1 MTEPIDPF
9 ASAGPN
15 ADGYDPDKFYLDAQH
30 NILRYA
36 NGSWRGKPYL
46 PHPETGKLTAW
57 GRPSSLG
64 KPLDDATSLGNW
76 RLVKT
81 AEGMT
86 ARKDL
91 QYRMAGL
98 DQRDGADFTAK
109 LDIANEAIDAA
120 GGADGRTRGTAM
132 HSITERL
139 DRGERVDLS
148 KLPEDL
154 GPMAAAY
161 VELIEQYGLTFTAP
175 GDEWAQADPDNFMR
189 ERFVINTETMTA
201 GTFDHIGW
209 RDAWGLPRILDAKCS
224 KDPEKYGHGFA
235 IQMADYAYAGWMLP
249 KSWDFRTSTVVD
261 LLLMPEVDKRWGA
274 IIWMRDGRA
283 ELKDVRLDAGWH
295 AVTTILPPIKGWRAR
310 KDLVMP
316 HDPARDR
323 QPAPAEALFTSDVL
337 TPATTPIERPAMCK
351 CAVLPVMSIAID
363 GYDAVNNEQAE
374 ALNAETLSAPDP
386 LAPVETAET
395 ATRPPMKM
403 RVMPRSGRRGPIP
416 VDPSKHQGPEIP
428 VNPEAHGVYPEMIY
442 NTLTPPVIPSQRA
455 ADRTERLIDTPPIIS
470 IDDPITD
477 PEQVVS
483 VARVDPGRA
492 PVLAERASVTE
503 RETKRRAIAAEI
515 RAAKSRAEL
524 AGIFNQHAAEWWD
537 GATELGNRLFPPTSV

>member
-1 MTEPIDPF
+1 MTEPLDPF

-15 ADGYDPDKFYLDAQH
+15 ADGYDPDKFYLDQQH
-30 NILRYA
+30 GILRYA
-36 NGSWRGKPYL
+36 NGSWRGKPYF

-98 DQRDGADFTAK
+98 DQRDGADFVAK

-139 DRGERVDLS
+139 DRGEHVDLS

-161 VELIEQYGLTFTAP
+161 VELIEQYGLTF
-175 GDEWAQADPDNFMR
+175 QDPRTWTTPTGHPDGFMR
-189 ERFVINTETMTA
+189 ERFVINIVTMTA
-201 GTFDHIGW
+201 GTLDHIGW
-209 RDAWGLPRILDAKCS
+209 RDAWDLPRILDAKCS

-235 IQMADYAYAGWMLP
+235 IQMADYANAGWMLP
-249 KSWDFRTSTVVD
+249 KSWDFRTSAVAD
-261 LLLMPEVDKRWGA
+261 LLPMPEVDKRWGA
-274 IIWMRDGRA
+274 IIWMRDGKA

-295 AVTTILPPIKGWRAR
+295 AVTTIIPPIKGWRAR
-310 KDLVMP
+310 KDLVLP

-323 QPAPAEALFTSDVL
+323 QPTPAEALFDPVDL
-337 TPATTPIERPAMCK
+337 ER
-351 CAVLPVMSIAID
+351 AVGQSPEPLVFRS
-363 GYDAVNNEQAE
+363 GVVELVQAGPS
-374 ALNAETLSAPDP
+374 NAEPPTMHVEP
-386 LAPVETAET
+386 LP
-395 ATRPPMKM
+395 
-403 RVMPRSGRRGPIP
+403 GRTPIP
-416 VDPSKHQGPEIP
+416 VDPTKHQGPTIP
-428 VNPEAHGVYPEMIY
+428 R
-442 NTLTPPVIPSQRA
+442 Q
-455 ADRTERLIDTPPIIS
+455 RTEPPIIS
-470 IDDPITD
+470 IDEPLTITMVDGASSTHVVADVTPDGTIRVGPPIVSIDEPLTD
-477 PEQVVS
+477 PEQAVS
-483 VARVDPGRA
+483 VAKVDPGRTY
-492 PVLAERASVTE
+492 VLAERE
-503 RETKRRAIAAEI
+503 RERIKRDIAERI

-524 AGIFNQHAAEWWD
+524 ATLYGTYQAHWWQ
-537 GATELGNRLFPPTSV
+537 GATDLGNQLFPPTSV